1 MKVVVVGGGPAGL
14 YFALLL
20 RQRAPHA
27 SVTVLERNASDDT
40 FGWGVVFSD
49 QTLEHF
55 RAADEPTYRAITERF
70 VHWDDIDVHVH
81 GAVVRSGGHGFS
93 GISRKALLA
102 LLQERAVA
110 LGVDLRFRTNVLG
123 VGELDTLGLGD
134 ADLIVAAD
142 GVNSVFRGKHAAH
155 FEPSLDVRTNR
166 FVWLGTARRF
176 DAFTFAFV
184 RNAYGIFQAHA
195 YRFDHELATFV
206 VECDEGS
213 WCRAG
218 FDRLDADATVAAC
231 EALFADLLQG
241 QPLLHNATHQRAAPW
256 MRFLRVS
263 NRQWHDGRLALLGD
277 AAHTA
282 HWSIGSGTKLAME
295 DAIVLAREVGSLEP
309 HATGEQQA
317 AALTRYQ
324 DERSTEVLRLQNAA
338 RNSMEWFEHVQ
349 RYWGLAPEQFAY
361 SLLTRSQRVSH
372 ENLRLR
378 DAAYLG
384 GVEEWFAERA
394 GVAARPAP
402 PPLFTPFALRN
413 VTLRNRVVV
422 SPMDMYSARDGVPN
436 DFHLVHLGSR
446 ALGGAGLLMTEMT
459 CVSPEGRISLGCT
472 GMYDPAHEAA
482 WSRIVA
488 FVHGWS
494 AAVICLQLGH
504 SGRKGSTRLGL
515 EGTDIPLEDGNWEL
529 LAPSPVPHRPTMQ
542 TPRAMTRDDM
552 DKVVHDFEYA
562 ARAALRAS
570 FDMLELHCAHGYLL
584 SSFITPLAN
593 LRNDEYGGTLD
604 NRLRF
609 PLEVF
614 RAMRAAWPN
623 EKPISVRISAT
634 DWVDGGVTGD
644 DAVEVARAFIAA
656 GADIIHVSTGQ
667 TSPDAQPVYGRMWQT
682 PFSDRIRNEV
692 GCPTIAVGNITDA
705 DQVNS
710 IIAAGRA
717 DLVALARPHLADPH
731 WTLHA
736 AAQLA
741 WADQPWPWQYRSG
754 KDQLERLIARERSL
768 QVARPPT

>member
-20 RQRAPHA
+20 RQRDPHA
-27 SVTVLERNASDDT
+27 SVTVLERNAAADT

-70 VHWDDIDVHVH
+70 VHWDDIDVHIR
-81 GAVVRSGGHGFS
+81 GAVVRSGGHGFN
-93 GISRKALLA
+93 GISRKTLLGI
-102 LLQERAVA
+102 LQDRARS
-110 LGVDLRFRTNVLG
+110 LGVDLHFHSNILDLS
-123 VGELDTLGLGD
+123 ELDRLGLGD
-134 ADLIVAAD
+134 ADLVVAAD
-142 GVNSVFRGKHAAH
+142 GVGSVFRGKHAAH
-155 FEPSLDVRTNR
+155 FEPDLDVRTNR
-166 FVWLGTARRF
+166 FVWLGTRRRF

-184 RNAYGIFQAHA
+184 RNEHGTFQAHA
-195 YRFDHELATFV
+195 YRFDEELATFV
-206 VECDEGS
+206 VECNEAA

-218 FDRLDADATVAAC
+218 FDRVDADASVRAC
-231 EALFADLLQG
+231 EALFAEVLQG
-241 QPLLHNATHQRAAPW
+241 ASLMHNAAHQRTAPW
-256 MRFLRVS
+256 QRFVRVS
-263 NRQWHDGRLALLGD
+263 NRRWHDGRLVLLGD

-295 DAIVLAREVGSLEP
+295 DAIVLAREVGSGGASDRERS
-309 HATGEQQA
+309 
-317 AALTRYQ
+317 AALQRYQ

-338 RNSMEWFEHVQ
+338 RNSMEWFEHVD
-349 RYWGLAPEQFAY
+349 RYLPLEPEQFAY

-378 DAAYLG
+378 DAAYLR

-394 GVAARPAP
+394 GADGRPAP
-402 PPLFTPFALRN
+402 PPLFTPF
-413 VTLRNRVVV
+413 TLRGLELPNRVVV
-422 SPMDMYSARDGVPN
+422 SPMDMYSATDGVPN

-482 WSRIVA
+482 WTRIVA
-488 FVHGWS
+488 FVHAWS
-494 AAVICLQLGH
+494 SAKICLQLGH
-504 SGRKGSTRLGL
+504 SGRKGSTKLGL
-515 EGTDIPLEDGNWEL
+515 EGTDIHLDEGNWEL
-529 LAPSPVPHRPTMQ
+529 LAPSAIPHRPAMR
-542 TPRAMTRDDM
+542 TPRAMARSDM
-552 DKVVHDFEYA
+552 DKVVRDFVYA
-562 ARAALRAS
+562 TGAAVRAG
-570 FDMLELHCAHGYLL
+570 FDMVELHCAHGYLL

-593 LRNDEYGGTLD
+593 LRTDDYGGTLE

-609 PLEVF
+609 PLETF
-614 RAMRAAWPN
+614 RAIRRAWPN
-623 EKPISVRISAT
+623 ERPLSVRISAT
-634 DWVDGGVTGD
+634 DWVEGGVTAD
-644 DAVEVARAFIAA
+644 DGVEIARAFVHA
-656 GADIIHVSTGQ
+656 GADIMHISTGQ
-667 TSPDAQPVYGRMWQT
+667 TSPDAKPVYGRMWQT

-692 GCPTIAVGNITDA
+692 ACPTIAVGNITDA

-717 DLVALARPHLADPH
+717 DLVALARPHLADPQ

-736 AAQLA
+736 AAQLG
-741 WADQPWPWQYRSG
+741 WSDQPWPWQYRSG

-768 QVARPPT
+768 QGPAKPGT